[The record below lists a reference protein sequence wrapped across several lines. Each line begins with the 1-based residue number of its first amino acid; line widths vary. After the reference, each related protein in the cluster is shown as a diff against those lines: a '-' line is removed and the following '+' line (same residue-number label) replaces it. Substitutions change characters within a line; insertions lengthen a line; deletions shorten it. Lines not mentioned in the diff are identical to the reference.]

1 MRIERVDV
9 IPFSIP
15 LRKSVG
21 FATGALEAANHVLV
35 RVTDSDGRVGEAE
48 AMARPMIYGETVASI
63 VAAYGEFLSAACIG
77 KYPWELSKIEQATSN
92 LVRNETARGSL
103 DLACWDLWA
112 KQLEVPCHR
121 LLGGHADSVS
131 VSVLLGHGNETE
143 VVEEAQSYAEKYGI
157 TAFRAKVGINL
168 KADIAACGALRRAL
182 GPDVLLSADANHG
195 FNSAEARSF
204 AHACRELDL
213 LWFEEPC
220 PVEDLFGRARLVQS
234 DLIPTL
240 ADESVTSPGESA
252 REILSGRATAVSIK
266 VARTGI
272 LSSNRI
278 RGFCES
284 LNVPVV
290 MGTQGETGLGTLAVA
305 AYSASSS
312 STCRY
317 PMESGI
323 LLQLTD
329 DLLANPLAPVEG
341 KFTLTNQP
349 GWGGVI
355 DPDKLQHY
363 RRDA

>member
-1 MRIERVDV
+1 
-9 IPFSIP
+9 
-15 LRKSVG
+15 
-21 FATGALEAANHVLV
+21 
-35 RVTDSDGRVGEAE
+35 
-48 AMARPMIYGETVASI
+48 MARPMIYGETVASI
-63 VAAYGEFLSAACIG
+63 VAAYGDFLSPACIG
-77 KYPWELSKIEQATSN
+77 KFPWELSKIEQDCLN

-131 VSVLLGHGNETE
+131 VSVLLGHGNATE
-143 VVEEAQSYAEKYGI
+143 VVEEAQGYAEKYGI
-157 TAFRAKVGINL
+157 SSFRAKVGINL
-168 KADIAACGALRRAL
+168 KADIAACVALRRAF
-182 GPDVLLSADANHG
+182 GSDVLLSVDANHG

-240 ADESVTSPGESA
+240 ADESVTSPAESA
-252 REILSGRATAVSIK
+252 REILSGRATAISIK

-272 LSSNRI
+272 LNSNRI

-305 AYSASSS
+305 AYSASSA

-329 DLLANPLAPVEG
+329 DLLAEPLVPGEG
-341 KFTLTNQP
+341 KITLTDQP

-355 DPDKLQHY
+355 DPNKLQRY
-363 RRDA
+363 RLA